1 MGFVANENV
10 SIAYSWADERFD
22 RLPQLAADLVRQR
35 VNVLVAS
42 GGSRVAIVAKAATR
56 TTPVV
61 FAVANDP
68 VRLELVDSA
77 ARPGGNATGIN
88 CFSAEPHAR
97 RLDLLS
103 RLLPT
108 RARVALLVNPGDAE
122 IMTAT
127 LRDVGSAANYLG
139 LETMP
144 FNASSNREIDAAV
157 VDIGSAHADALYVG
171 SDTFFQ
177 TRRDQIATLAA
188 RSSLPAAYPQR
199 EWAEVGGL
207 MSYGLSF
214 PNIYRLM
221 GTYTGLILKG
231 ENPAE
236 LPIIQPS
243 KFEFA
248 INLKTAKMLGLTVP
262 PALLSIA
269 SEVIK

>member
-1 MGFVANENV
+1 MRRREFIRLLGGAGAAWPLAAYAQGAAMPMIGFLDPGFSTGPVSNQIAGFQGGLKDMGFVANENV

-144 FNASSNREIDAAV
+144 FNASSNREIDAAF

-188 RSSLPAAYPQR
+188 RSSLPATWR
-199 EWAEVGGL
+199 
-207 MSYGLSF
+207 
-214 PNIYRLM
+214 
-221 GTYTGLILKG
+221 
-231 ENPAE
+231 
-236 LPIIQPS
+236 
-243 KFEFA
+243 
-248 INLKTAKMLGLTVP
+248 
-262 PALLSIA
+262 
-269 SEVIK
+269 